1 MKRPGYVRGS
11 LILAGKDLRLE
22 WRTLETL
29 SSTAIFSLA
38 VLVVF
43 SFAFGAGA
51 IRQLGADRLVP
62 GVIWTTLTF
71 ASVVAMARSIQL
83 ERTNDALSALFLAP
97 VDRGALYTG
106 KLLANLVKLTVLQA
120 ILLPLTAVLFDYDL
134 IGIAL
139 PLLLVVFVHGL
150 GLTELGTMF
159 AAISSRLG
167 RGEAL
172 LATLLFPAVS
182 PLLIRRRHALAA
194 GRHRVRRALL
204 LRGPADFRVRA
215 RGVSRAVGVSM
226 KKTLDPW
233 LLALWAVTTVAMPFA
248 LWMVMLYAPEE
259 RVMGAAQK
267 IFYFHVASAITMY
280 AAVAVLLAGGVAYL
294 WTRDLRWDNLSRAA
308 NEAGLVFCGIV
319 LISGPIWAKPAWGT
333 WWTWEARLT
342 TTLVLW
348 LLLAGALMVRSYAES
363 RELGARLAA
372 VVGVIAALD
381 VYIVKKAVEA
391 DSTRKCSRKAAW
403 PSRCARPSASPC

>member
-1 MKRPGYVRGS
+1 MKRPGYVRAS

-62 GVIWTTLTF
+62 GIIWTTLTF

-120 ILLPLTAVLFDYDL
+120 ILLPLTAVLFDYDV

-182 PLLIRRRHALAA
+182 PLLISAVKCTAACMA
-194 GRHRVRRALL
+194 GRGLEDVTHWLLVAIAFDVLYFFVALL
-204 LRGPADFRVRA
+204 TFEFVL
-215 RGVSRAVGVSM
+215 
-226 KKTLDPW
+226 
-233 LLALWAVTTVAMPFA
+233 
-248 LWMVMLYAPEE
+248 EE
-259 RVMGAAQK
+259 
-267 IFYFHVASAITMY
+267 
-280 AAVAVLLAGGVAYL
+280 
-294 WTRDLRWDNLSRAA
+294 
-308 NEAGLVFCGIV
+308 
-319 LISGPIWAKPAWGT
+319 
-333 WWTWEARLT
+333 
-342 TTLVLW
+342 
-348 LLLAGALMVRSYAES
+348 
-363 RELGARLAA
+363 
-372 VVGVIAALD
+372 
-381 VYIVKKAVEA
+381 
-391 DSTRKCSRKAAW
+391 
-403 PSRCARPSASPC
+403 

>member
-182 PLLIRRRHALAA
+182 PLLISAVKCTAACLA
-194 GRHRVRRALL
+194 GRGLGDVTHWLLVAIAFDVLYFFVALL
-204 LRGPADFRVRA
+204 TFEFVL
-215 RGVSRAVGVSM
+215 
-226 KKTLDPW
+226 
-233 LLALWAVTTVAMPFA
+233 
-248 LWMVMLYAPEE
+248 EE
-259 RVMGAAQK
+259 
-267 IFYFHVASAITMY
+267 
-280 AAVAVLLAGGVAYL
+280 
-294 WTRDLRWDNLSRAA
+294 
-308 NEAGLVFCGIV
+308 
-319 LISGPIWAKPAWGT
+319 
-333 WWTWEARLT
+333 
-342 TTLVLW
+342 
-348 LLLAGALMVRSYAES
+348 
-363 RELGARLAA
+363 
-372 VVGVIAALD
+372 
-381 VYIVKKAVEA
+381 
-391 DSTRKCSRKAAW
+391 
-403 PSRCARPSASPC
+403 